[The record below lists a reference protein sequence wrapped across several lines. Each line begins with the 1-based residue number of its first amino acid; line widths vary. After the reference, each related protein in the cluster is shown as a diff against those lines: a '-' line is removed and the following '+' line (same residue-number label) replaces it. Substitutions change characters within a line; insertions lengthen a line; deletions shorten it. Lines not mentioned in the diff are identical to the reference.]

1 MTVAATVRSAM
12 NAPNRRPGPRQPGP
26 AEIHA
31 APTAAICTF
40 RHQYDDVKKSA
51 YDLWQGARGPTSAGR
66 LRCRSGR
73 RTVATIS
80 LNSLGVALLRRP
92 LAIGRSGLFQI
103 EITKRNAVAAL
114 LATLANGVVGTGPA
128 SADIYPSRPVRIV
141 VPYSA
146 GGITDILGRALAQKL
161 SEAWGQPVIVENKP
175 AGGGLV
181 GVEYVAKS
189 PPDGYTLLVS
199 ADATFVTDPYTH
211 SKLPY
216 DPINDFA
223 PITGLGISP
232 QALVVHPS
240 VPVKTFAD
248 LIALGKQKP
257 GVLNYGTFGIGTS
270 GHLNIVLI
278 EETTG
283 AKFTAVHYHGAAPA
297 IVDLLG
303 GHIQMMIVSIGLVAQ
318 AWQAGQLKV
327 LGFGSTERIARFPDV
342 PTLAESGL
350 PGYQAGSWYGLVAP
364 RGTPRDVVEKLN
376 AETQNIFGDPE
387 FRKKFLEP
395 SFIYSIVSSPE
406 KFAARIQADSAKWEK
421 IIHHAKIHVD

>member
-1 MTVAATVRSAM
+1 MKM
-12 NAPNRRPGPRQPGP
+12 
-26 AEIHA
+26 
-31 APTAAICTF
+31 
-40 RHQYDDVKKSA
+40 
-51 YDLWQGARGPTSAGR
+51 
-66 LRCRSGR
+66 
-73 RTVATIS
+73 
-80 LNSLGVALLRRP
+80 
-92 LAIGRSGLFQI
+92 
-103 EITKRNAVAAL
+103 TKRNAMAAL
-114 LATLANGVVGTGPA
+114 LAALANGIAARGRA
-128 SADIYPSRPVRIV
+128 FADSYPSKPVRII
-141 VPYSA
+141 VPFSA
-146 GGITDILGRALAQKL
+146 GGITDILARSLAQKL
-161 SEAWGQPVIVENKP
+161 SEAWNQPFIVENKP

-216 DPINDFA
+216 DPVNDFA

-278 EETTG
+278 EQTTG

-318 AWQAGQLKV
+318 SWQAGKLKV

-364 RGTPRDVVEKLN
+364 KATPRDVVEKLN
-376 AETQNIFGDPE
+376 AETQKIFNDPE
-387 FRKKFLEP
+387 FRKKFLDP
-395 SFIYSIVSSPE
+395 SFIYSIVSSPD
-406 KFAARIQADSAKWEK
+406 KFAMRIQADSSKWGK
-421 IIHHAKIHVD
+421 IIRDAKIHVD